1 RPAVSR
7 NTASSVNHQSQLRVP
22 PTPRIASLPNLFDNG
37 KLRPEFCS
45 KVLLPD
51 PGGPITTY
59 HGKAYRLVPPLRFL
73 RKVSTASWKRPCNCA
88 RSLAERSLRSPSAA
102 GAPCSLRSLAIC
114 LALPRTHLPDLQP
127 DRPDHHDH
135 EDHQQPHD
143 RAGQRLR
150 SAEAEVWAAKP
161 DQQRQQQQ
169 ADEGDEQA
177 GFEQRK
183 KLAHDVQS
191 SGL

>member
-88 RSLAERSLRSPSAA
+88 RSLAERSLRSPPAA

-114 LALPRTHLPDLQP
+114 LALPRTRICLICSQTAQITTITRITSSRTIGLVSGCDPP
-127 DRPDHHDH
+127 
-135 EDHQQPHD
+135 
-143 RAGQRLR
+143 
-150 SAEAEVWAAKP
+150 KP
-161 DQQRQQQQ
+161 R
-169 ADEGDEQA
+169 
-177 GFEQRK
+177 
-183 KLAHDVQS
+183 
-191 SGL
+191 